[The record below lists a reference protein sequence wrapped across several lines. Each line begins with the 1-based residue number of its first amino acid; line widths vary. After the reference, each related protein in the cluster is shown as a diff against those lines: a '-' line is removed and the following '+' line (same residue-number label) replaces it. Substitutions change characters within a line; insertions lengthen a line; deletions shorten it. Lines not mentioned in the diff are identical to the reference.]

1 MNRKNIISLEQITDY
16 ETYRPILLFSE
27 DLDFDNKFC
36 VLNTDVGNIG
46 FSYYDL
52 GVAPS
57 YIIHDTI
64 LFLSCGSSYY
74 IVNLKEKKVIYE
86 SRNSL
91 SVIFEI
97 VKPNKQSCVVFI
109 GELSLI
115 CFSLSGQKMWEND
128 YRHIVCD
135 WSIMNEGVKII
146 FENNEKLLV
155 LFSNGN
161 GIPVL

>member
-1 MNRKNIISLEQITDY
+1 MSGENVINLEQITDY
-16 ETYRPILLFSE
+16 EIYHPILLFSE

-36 VLNTDVGNIG
+36 VLNTPVGNIG

-52 GVAPS
+52 GVTPS
-57 YIIHDTI
+57 YIIHDTV
-64 LFLSCGSSYY
+64 LFFSCGSSYY
-74 IVNLKEKKVIYE
+74 IVNLKEKNVIYE

-97 VKPNKQSCVVFI
+97 VKSDEQSCVVFI
-109 GELSLI
+109 GEMSLI
-115 CFSLSGQKMWEND
+115 CFSMKGEKMWENH
-128 YRHIVCD
+128 YRNTIFD
-135 WSIMNEGVKII
+135 WSIMKEGVKVI
-146 FENNEKLLV
+146 FENNDKLLV

>member
-52 GVAPS
+52 GIAPS
-57 YIIHDTI
+57 YIIQDTI

-74 IVNLKEKKVIYE
+74 IVNLKEKKSYM
-86 SRNSL
+86 NH
-91 SVIFEI
+91 EI
-97 VKPNKQSCVVFI
+97 HY
-109 GELSLI
+109 L
-115 CFSLSGQKMWEND
+115 
-128 YRHIVCD
+128 
-135 WSIMNEGVKII
+135 
-146 FENNEKLLV
+146 
-155 LFSNGN
+155 
-161 GIPVL
+161 

>member
-97 VKPNKQSCVVFI
+97 VKSNKQSCVVFI

-115 CFSLSGQKMWEND
+115 CFS
-128 YRHIVCD
+128 
-135 WSIMNEGVKII
+135 
-146 FENNEKLLV
+146 
-155 LFSNGN
+155 
-161 GIPVL
+161 

>member
-52 GVAPS
+52 GIAPS
-57 YIIHDTI
+57 YIIQDTI

-115 CFSLSGQKMWEND
+115 CFSLRGQKMWEND
-128 YRHIVCD
+128 YRNIVCD